1 MFLPSDKGI
10 LNLFSQVPELN
21 NRRSNIM
28 EIDKRAKTA
37 MTRVTSV
44 HTFLQKFDHKPQY
57 SDIESLNI
65 FAKVKEHVILK
76 NIYDENLKKKFLV
89 TKKLFDVICPM
100 EEDEYRLEDIAK
112 QAGIKTNP
120 NMFKKRKN
128 FLVINALKL
137 KDKSMHKAE
146 IIEILKDINDL
157 KDDFLQVPKTAKKE
171 KQKKNNID
179 ASIYSL
185 LNSRTTSTSK
195 TLTNLKDENI
205 YNQNNINRLSS
216 PKKVNKTQIKK
227 NKINSYD
234 FVTPKK
240 TFFPPADNISYLFK
254 KMMSDSKSFSNHKIS
269 INEIKYEKRIFCKTK
284 FFFIFNK

>member
-1 MFLPSDKGI
+1 MFLPSDTGI
-10 LNLFSQVPELN
+10 LNVFSQVPELN
-21 NRRSNIM
+21 NRRSTIM

-57 SDIESLNI
+57 SDIESLKI

-76 NIYDENLKKKFLV
+76 NIDDENLKKKFLV
-89 TKKLFDVICPM
+89 TKKLFDVFCPM
-100 EEDEYRLEDIAK
+100 DEDEYRLEDIAK

-146 IIEILKDINDL
+146 IIEILRDINDL
-157 KDDFLQVPKTAKKE
+157 KDDFLQVPKTVKKE
-171 KQKKNNID
+171 KQKKNNIE

-185 LNSRTTSTSK
+185 LNARTITSSK
-195 TLTNLKDENI
+195 TLTSLKDENI
-205 YNQNNINRLSS
+205 HTQININRLSS
-216 PKKVNKTQIKK
+216 PKKVNKTQLIK
-227 NKINSYD
+227 NKINSCG

-240 TFFPPADNISYLFK
+240 TFISPADNISYLFK
-254 KMMSDSKSFSNHKIS
+254 KMVSDSKSFSNSKIS
-269 INEIKYEKRIFCKTK
+269 KTEKKNEKRIYCKIK
-284 FFFIFNK
+284 IFFIFIK